1 MTTMM
6 TTMANPSPR
15 LLAALATAIALTV
28 TACTAPPTG
37 KADYRD
43 TYPLKP
49 EKATSVLVMDSAAF
63 GAPSNSRDMVRL
75 RVYVGDYLRRGRS
88 RLTISF
94 RAGGKGV
101 AAPGRVD
108 SIRAM
113 LLREGVNAANIEF
126 KPSQSKDIKGSD
138 LVFSFRGYI
147 VRVPECGDWSG
158 AAGYGPSN
166 LPHTDFGCSYQRNTG
181 LMLADPGDLVDPRAP
196 ALMDARR
203 SDTVLKKYRAGT
215 ATGAVKPTGEEGV
228 ISKVK

>member
-1 MTTMM
+1 MM
-6 TTMANPSPR
+6 TTMGNPSRR
-15 LLAALATAIALTV
+15 LLAALATAVALTV

-43 TYPLKP
+43 SYPLKP
-49 EKATSVLVMDSAAF
+49 EKVTSVLVMDSAAF

-75 RVYVGDYLRRGRS
+75 RHYVGDYLRRGRS

-94 RAGGKGV
+94 GAGGKGE
-101 AAPGRVD
+101 AALGRTD
-108 SIRAM
+108 MIRAM
-113 LLREGVNAANIEF
+113 LLREGVNAADIEF
-126 KPSQSKDIKGSD
+126 KPNQSKDIKGSD

-158 AAGYGPSN
+158 AAGYDPSN

-181 LMLADPGDLVDPRAP
+181 LMLADPGDLVEPRAP

-203 SDTVLKKYRAGT
+203 SGVVLKNYRAGT
-215 ATGAVKPTGEEGV
+215 ATGAAKPTGEVGA